1 MEAAAEVAEV
11 VEAVET
17 AEPTRVEQ
25 AAEVLEV
32 VATEGDAE
40 VGDEADPLDA
50 VQEKLEEYVAA
61 EMEGDEGGDDE
72 PAPRENVGKE
82 YRALRKRKRQIE
94 KREQEFTEKMDQ
106 FVSQQEQLEKGLE
119 LVRLMQENP
128 EMAFGKF
135 AELAGTDAD
144 DFYEQLTTQRLNGGE
159 APEESPA
166 MREVKRLRAELKEE
180 REAEGIR
187 REEYQQERHQQEY
200 QRTVEWYVREVAA
213 IPGNDQLSERW
224 PHLAVMRPDILES
237 RARYAVAWAIE
248 NSPKSTLPEVVDA
261 LDGIV
266 GEEYSY
272 TLDRMN
278 RGSGN
283 PSAEVKPE
291 GLGKP
296 VQSKPKSLTLTNSDA
311 AVTSRH
317 LREMSQSDRVKAAAS
332 ALPDLVALMKN

>member
-1 MEAAAEVAEV
+1 
-11 VEAVET
+11 
-17 AEPTRVEQ
+17 
-25 AAEVLEV
+25 
-32 VATEGDAE
+32 
-40 VGDEADPLDA
+40 
-50 VQEKLEEYVAA
+50 
-61 EMEGDEGGDDE
+61 
-72 PAPRENVGKE
+72 
-82 YRALRKRKRQIE
+82 
-94 KREQEFTEKMDQ
+94 
-106 FVSQQEQLEKGLE
+106 
-119 LVRLMQENP
+119 
-128 EMAFGKF
+128 
-135 AELAGTDAD
+135 
-144 DFYEQLTTQRLNGGE
+144 
-159 APEESPA
+159 

-180 REAEGIR
+180 READGIR
-187 REEYQQERHQQEY
+187 REEYQQERQQQEY
-200 QRTVEWYVREVAA
+200 QRTVEGYVREVSA

-296 VQSKPKSLTLTNSDA
+296 VQSKPKTLTLTNSDA